1 MARPAQHQRIA
12 PHSAWRQVAIVLV
25 LSVLIHQFLMA
36 TPMHEHVMPPLN
48 AMQQSSES
56 THSDMPGSLPS
67 IHGCSAIE
75 ACLNREAFFSLLV
88 LSLLIVAA
96 VITVVMVLP
105 VFALD
110 GHWSASRH
118 RAFLQVF
125 LC

>member
-1 MARPAQHQRIA
+1 MARPALQQRSA
-12 PHSAWRQVAIVLV
+12 PHVTWRQVAIVLV
-25 LSVLIHQFLMA
+25 LGVFIHQFLMA
-36 TPMHEHVMPPLN
+36 TPMHERIMQPLT
-48 AMQQSSES
+48 AMQQMGERA
-56 THSDMPGSLPS
+56 HSDMPGSLPS

-96 VITVVMVLP
+96 VVTVAVVLP
-105 VFALD
+105 VLASD
-110 GHWSASRH
+110 RRWSASRH